1 MHRLMWRSA
10 RFRTATE
17 RRALAEQAGFA
28 VTAVRGAIHNP
39 AVGLLARILA
49 PIDSRLGLLTTIG
62 AAFIA
67 VAAAERRIQ

>member
-10 RFRTATE
+10 PFGTATAL
-17 RRALAEQAGFA
+17 RALAEQAGFS

-49 PIDSRLGLLTTIG
+49 PIDSRLGLLTTVD

-67 VAAAERRIQ
+67 VEAAERPSQ

>member
-49 PIDSRLGLLTTIG
+49 PFNSRRGLLTTIS
-62 AAFIA
+62 AASIA
-67 VAAAERRIQ
+67 VEAAERRSQ